1 MHTMDD
7 YQVSERGLVSTI
19 HILKS
24 GEVISSVQDYMKV
37 EDRFSWVDKTFIV
50 SKILELQKKTDD
62 RKRSFIVIYEDG
74 NLIREFINVDQG
86 FKPLN
91 YYK

>member
-1 MHTMDD
+1 MSD
-7 YQVSERGLVSTI
+7 YQVSERGIVSTV

-37 EDRFSWVDKTFIV
+37 EDRFSWVDRTFIV
-50 SKILELQKKTDD
+50 SKILALQKRTDD

-74 NLIREFINVDQG
+74 NVIREFVNVDQT
-86 FKPLN
+86 FKPLT

>member
-1 MHTMDD
+1 MED
-7 YQVSERGLVSTI
+7 YQVSERGIVSTV
-19 HILKS
+19 HVLKT

-37 EDRFSWVDKTFIV
+37 EDRFSWVDRTFIIT
-50 SKILELQKKTDD
+50 KILALQKRTDD

-74 NLIREFINVDQG
+74 NLIREFVNVDQS
-86 FKPLN
+86 FKPLT

>member
-1 MHTMDD
+1 MDD